1 MSDTSGQICA
11 FLDLHP
17 GMALR
22 PSGGDALNLVGT
34 FRFSATSDK
43 YPIITDAFQ
52 LRISVPSAFP
62 RELPQVFETGGRIP
76 KGGEYHVNPDG
87 SLCLG
92 SRLRLLW
99 KLSKEPSLLRYT
111 ENCIVPYLFAV
122 SHKLN
127 YGGPLPFGELAHGLP
142 GELSDC
148 AELFRVKSAKQAE
161 TVIRYL
167 GIKKRRANKLKCPC
181 QCGRRLGKCHFNWK
195 LREFR
200 RMASRSWYRSLLAV
214 TS

>member
-1 MSDTSGQICA
+1 MSDITDQIRA
-11 FLDLHP
+11 FIDLHP

-22 PSGGDALNLVGT
+22 PAGGSALNLVGT

-43 YPIITDAFQ
+43 YPTITDTFQ

-62 RELPQVFETGGRIP
+62 RELPQVFEAGGRIP
-76 KGGEYHVNPDG
+76 KGGDYHVNPDG

-99 KLSKEPSLLRYT
+99 KVSQAPTLLGYA
-111 ENCIVPYLFAV
+111 ESCIVPYLFAI
-122 SHKLN
+122 SHKLT

-148 AELFRVKSAKQAE
+148 AEIFRVKSAHQAE

-167 GIKKRRANKLKCPC
+167 GIKKRRANKLACPC
-181 QCGRRLGKCHFNWK
+181 QCGLRLGKCRFNWR

-200 RMASRSWYRSLLAV
+200 NMASRSWYRSLLAR